1 MAIKPTIYKLRIAL
15 TDLERDYYD
24 SLNLTLALHPSETP
38 ERMVAR
44 VLAFCLNAQSNL
56 SFTKGLSAIDEP
68 DIWCKAMNET
78 IELWI
83 DVGELA
89 PERVKKASHKS
100 DVVKVYSFNT
110 KSDVWWAQSGSK
122 FDFENV
128 EVVRF
133 DASKIALLSEHVQ
146 RTADWSVTI
155 TGQTAF
161 VATQDGEVEVAW
173 ETLKERS

>member
-1 MAIKPTIYKLRIAL
+1 MRIAL
-15 TDLERDYYD
+15 SDLERHYYD

-44 VLAFCLNAQSNL
+44 VLAFCLNAQPGL
-56 SFTKGLSAIDEP
+56 SFTKGLSAVDEP
-68 DIWCKAMNET
+68 DVWCKAMNDN
-78 IELWI
+78 IELWL
-83 DVGELA
+83 DVGEPA

-100 DVVKVYSFNT
+100 DQVKVYSFNT
-110 KSDVWWAQSGSK
+110 KSDVWWNQSKSK
-122 FDFENV
+122 MGFANL

-133 DASKIALLSEHVQ
+133 DASAILLLSEHLQ

-161 VATQDGEVEVAW
+161 VATQEGEVEVAW
-173 ETLKERS
+173 DILKEID